1 MDSQK
6 FFKWVS
12 AKIEGLAMGVFFHSE
27 SMTDKEKFLAG
38 QFKPVATVYKGMM

>member
-12 AKIEGLAMGVFFHSE
+12 AKIEGLAMGVFFHMQE
-27 SMTDKEKFLAG
+27 SGDSVTLPGEF
-38 QFKPVATVYKGMM
+38 